1 MMKLALISFYRGV
14 LAFALTL
21 AMIVSAVSGSISH
34 MPSKVN
40 DVEHARQAKLVSQID
55 DHGHSHNDGDQ
66 AERDVKHTHGH
77 NPADHS
83 HETQYL
89 GSYVFSPRLGLLG
102 SSVDYVS
109 SFTYLGAIHRLERP
123 PKPILLV

>member
-1 MMKLALISFYRGV
+1 MMKLALIPFYRGV

-55 DHGHSHNDGDQ
+55 DHVHSHNDGDQ

-89 GSYVFSPRLGLLG
+89 GSYVFSPRCGLLR

-109 SFTYLGAIHRLERP
+109 AFTYLSAIHRLERP

>member
-1 MMKLALISFYRGV
+1 MMKLALIPFFRGV

-40 DVEHARQAKLVSQID
+40 DIEHARQAELAPQID
-55 DHGHSHNDGDQ
+55 DHGHSHDDGDQ
-66 AERDVKHTHGH
+66 EEGDVKHAHGH

-89 GSYVFSPRLGLLG
+89 GFYVFSPRRGLLR
-102 SSVDYVS
+102 SSVNYIS
-109 SFTYLGAIHRLERP
+109 AFTYLGAIHRLERP